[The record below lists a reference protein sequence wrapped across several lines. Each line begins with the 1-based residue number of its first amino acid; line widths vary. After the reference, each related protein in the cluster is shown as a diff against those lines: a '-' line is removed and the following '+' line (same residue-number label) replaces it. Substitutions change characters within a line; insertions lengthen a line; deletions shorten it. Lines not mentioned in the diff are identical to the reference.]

1 MASAYNLPEIHE
13 FGGKKIAVVDVHQQ
27 ALLIWGEWSL
37 AKDEAATLVSIDY
50 HPDTN
55 PPFWL
60 HAYGKAMAIDPE
72 REEELVVRFTQDV
85 MAEIEPRDLTT
96 IPMELM
102 RNDEQINTALALGY
116 LSDYHMLNCME
127 RHEYERGHHYLV
139 PEAYFGSLADE
150 MFQAVDFAPQ
160 LLTGSLILDVDL
172 DYFNRPE
179 NLQLD
184 LGRNEMFP
192 RLVER
197 AEIITVARSETYFDY
212 LRRKNNFSLA
222 QCEEALIE
230 LLGKIL
236 TGD

>member
-1 MASAYNLPEIHE
+1 MASAYNPPVIHE
-13 FGGKKIAVVDVHQQ
+13 LGGKKIAVVDVHQQ

-72 REEELVVRFTQDV
+72 REEELVARFTQGV
-85 MAEIEPRDLTT
+85 MAEIDPRDLTT

-127 RHEYERGHHYLV
+127 RHAYETGHHYLV
-139 PEAYFGSLADE
+139 PQENFGSLSDE
-150 MFQAVDFAPQ
+150 MFRAVCFN
-160 LLTGSLILDVDL
+160 LEKITGSIILDVDL
-172 DYFNRPE
+172 DYFNRQE

-184 LGRNEMFP
+184 LGRNEIFP
-192 RLVER
+192 RLVQR
-197 AEIITVARSETYFDY
+197 AEMITVARSETYFDY
-212 LRRKNNFSLA
+212 LKQEAFTLGE
-222 QCEEALIE
+222 CEERFLE
-230 LLGKIL
+230 LLGEIL
-236 TGD
+236 V